1 MSIQPLSI
9 ANSNAINHIHF
20 GNQATPSNQNTN
32 TGYATQPYTQDSVEI
47 NGKKKGLSNGQKWGI
62 GVGIAAALA
71 ATALLLHGKVG
82 AAQEEV
88 TKLAEHIDFT
98 PAKTTQEAIEFA
110 KTKLGVK
117 NYDDKMPLDVMNWV
131 NEGLTNINNVRK
143 GKAKLFDTIAYVPQ
157 DKESLACMVNDIT
170 VPKYGAILNI
180 NKKTCENLGEYLKTY
195 IQNDLDDNILYKN
208 KDGKLALYPFYHC
221 GEVSD
226 NLLKNLNKFNEN
238 PESFSLMDKVKLYE
252 DYISMGSAIDGFYD
266 APYAKLQ
273 QLLKSE
279 RIQETLLAHSKLPD
293 LKQIE
298 KLSTDQQTNVL
309 VDVVNTCLY
318 SGDDICL
325 SYPSGDIFKT
335 IYHETGHLEHLVKIG
350 KDKFSSMPKPE
361 ECIERFG
368 KVSDITNDFINSK
381 EKQQTAN
388 RVSNYAPESPLEFVA
403 EVYRKLINKALG
415 GDVQIPDDV
424 MKLYNEY
431 GGPAI

>member
-1 MSIQPLSI
+1 MSIQPVNCSNV
-9 ANSNAINHIHF
+9 NSLNNINL
-20 GNQATPSNQNTN
+20 GNSTPVSFKQSL
-32 TGYATQPYTQDSVEI
+32 TQQTPDTVEI
-47 NGKKKGLSNGQKWGI
+47 EGKKKTLANGQKWGI
-62 GVGIAAALA
+62 GLGIAAALT
-71 ATALLLHGKVG
+71 ATALLLRGKVG

-98 PAKTTQEAIEFA
+98 PAKTTKEAIEFA

-117 NYDDKMPLDVMNWV
+117 NYDDSMPLDVMNWV

-143 GKAKLFDTIAYVPQ
+143 GKAKLFDTITYMDLSEERV
-157 DKESLACMVNDIT
+157 LASCANLDDYKLGMH
-170 VPKYGAILNI
+170 LNV
-180 NKKTCENLGEYLKTY
+180 NKKIFENIGDSIERSIKSG
-195 IQNDLDDNILYKN
+195 LDKKILYK
-208 KDGKLALYPFYHC
+208 DSEGKLALYRFYHC

-252 DYISMGSAIDGFYD
+252 EFTSVGNAVNSFYD
-266 APYAKLQ
+266 APYSKLEN
-273 QLLKSE
+273 LLKNE

-298 KLSTDQQTNVL
+298 KLSTKQQRNVL
-309 VDVVNTCLY
+309 VDVVNTCLC
-318 SGDDICL
+318 SGDNVYL
-325 SYPSGDIFKT
+325 GYTSGDKFRT
-335 IYHETGHLEHLVKIG
+335 IYHETGHLEHRIKIG
-350 KDKFSSMPKPE
+350 EDKFLSMGKPE

-381 EKQQTAN
+381 EKQQAAN

-403 EVYRKLINKALG
+403 EVYRRLINKALG
-415 GDVQIPDDV
+415 GKENIPDDV

>member
-9 ANSNAINHIHF
+9 SNANTINRINF
-20 GNQATPSNQNTN
+20 GNKNINPNYT
-32 TGYATQPYTQDSVEI
+32 TQSYPQDSVEI

-62 GVGIAAALA
+62 GLGVAAALT
-71 ATALLLHGKVG
+71 ATALLLRGKVG

-117 NYDDKMPLDVMNWV
+117 NYDDSMPLDVMNWV

-195 IQNDLDDNILYKN
+195 IQNDLDNNILYKN
-208 KDGKLALYPFYHC
+208 KDGKLDLYPFYHC

-298 KLSTDQQTNVL
+298 KLSTKQQRAVL

-415 GDVQIPDDV
+415 GNEKIPDDV

-431 GGPAI
+431 GGPTI

>member
-1 MSIQPLSI
+1 MSIKPLSI
-9 ANSNAINHIHF
+9 SNANTINRINF
-20 GNQATPSNQNTN
+20 GNKNINPNYT
-32 TGYATQPYTQDSVEI
+32 TQSYPQDSVEI

-62 GVGIAAALA
+62 GLGIAAALT
-71 ATALLLHGKVG
+71 ATALLLRGKVG

-117 NYDDKMPLDVMNWV
+117 NYDDRMPLDVMNWV

-143 GKAKLFDTIAYVPQ
+143 GKVKLFDTIAYVPQ

-180 NKKTCENLGEYLKTY
+180 NKKTFENLGEYLKTY
-195 IQNDLDDNILYKN
+195 IQRDLDDNILYKN
-208 KDGKLALYPFYHC
+208 KDGKLDLYSFYHC

-238 PESFSLMDKVKLYE
+238 PESFSFLDKVKLYE

-368 KVSDITNDFINSK
+368 KISDITNDFINSK
-381 EKQQTAN
+381 EKQQIAN

-415 GDVQIPDDV
+415 GNEKIPDDV

-431 GGPAI
+431 GGPTI

>member
-1 MSIQPLSI
+1 MSIQPVNCSNV
-9 ANSNAINHIHF
+9 NSLNNINL
-20 GNQATPSNQNTN
+20 GNSTPVSFKQSL
-32 TGYATQPYTQDSVEI
+32 TQQTPDTVEI
-47 NGKKKGLSNGQKWGI
+47 EGKKKTLSNGQKWGI
-62 GVGIAAALA
+62 GLGIAAALT
-71 ATALLLHGKVG
+71 ATALLLRGKVG
-82 AAQEEV
+82 AAKEEV
-88 TKLAEHIDFT
+88 VKLAEHIDFT
-98 PAKTTQEAIEFA
+98 PAKTTKEAIEFA

-117 NYDDKMPLDVMNWV
+117 NYDDSMPLDVMNWV

-143 GKAKLFDTIAYVPQ
+143 GKAKLFDTITYMDLSEERV
-157 DKESLACMVNDIT
+157 LASCANLDDYKLGMH
-170 VPKYGAILNI
+170 LNV
-180 NKKTCENLGEYLKTY
+180 NKKIFENIGDSIERSIKSG
-195 IQNDLDDNILYKN
+195 LDKKILYK
-208 KDGKLALYPFYHC
+208 DSEGKLALYRFYHC

-252 DYISMGSAIDGFYD
+252 EFTSVGNAVNSFYD
-266 APYAKLQ
+266 APYSKLEN
-273 QLLKSE
+273 LLKNE

-298 KLSTDQQTNVL
+298 KLSTKQQRNVL

-325 SYPSGDIFKT
+325 SYPPGDKFRT
-335 IYHETGHLEHLVKIG
+335 IYHENGHLEHRIKIG
-350 KDKFSSMPKPE
+350 EDKFLSMRKPE

-403 EVYRKLINKALG
+403 EVYRRLINKALG
-415 GDVQIPDDV
+415 GKENIPDDV

>member
-1 MSIQPLSI
+1 MSIKPLSI
-9 ANSNAINHIHF
+9 SNANTINRINF
-20 GNQATPSNQNTN
+20 GNKNINPNYT
-32 TGYATQPYTQDSVEI
+32 TQSYPQDSVEI

-62 GVGIAAALA
+62 GLGIAAALT
-71 ATALLLHGKVG
+71 ATALLLRGKVG
-82 AAQEEV
+82 AAKEEV
-88 TKLAEHIDFT
+88 VKLAEHIDFT
-98 PAKTTQEAIEFA
+98 PAKTTKEAIEFA

-117 NYDDKMPLDVMNWV
+117 NYDDSMPLDVMNWV

-143 GKAKLFDTIAYVPQ
+143 GKAKLFDTIGYVAQ
-157 DKESLACMVNDIT
+157 NEDSLACMVNDIKG
-170 VPKYGAILNI
+170 PKFGALLNV
-180 NKKTCENLGEYLKTY
+180 NKKTFENLGEYLKIY
-195 IQNDLDDNILYKN
+195 IQESLNGKVLYK
-208 KDGKLALYPFYHC
+208 DEAGKLALYRFYYC

-238 PESFSLMDKVKLYE
+238 PESFSLMDTVKLYE
-252 DYISMGSAIDGFYD
+252 DYVSMGNAIDGFYD

-279 RIQETLLAHSKLPD
+279 RIQETLLAHSKLPN

-368 KVSDITNDFINSK
+368 KISDITNDFINSK
-381 EKQQTAN
+381 EKQQIAN

-415 GDVQIPDDV
+415 GNEKIPDDV

-431 GGPAI
+431 GGPTI

>member
-20 GNQATPSNQNTN
+20 GNQVTPSNQTTN
-32 TGYATQPYTQDSVEI
+32 TGYVTQPYPQDSVEI

-71 ATALLLHGKVG
+71 ATALLLRGKVG

-98 PAKTTQEAIEFA
+98 PAKTTKEAIEFA

-117 NYDDKMPLDVMNWV
+117 NYDDSMPLDVMNWV

-157 DKESLACMVNDIT
+157 DEESLACVVNDID
-170 VPKYGAILNI
+170 PEFGAILNV
-180 NKKTCENLGEYLKTY
+180 NKKTFENVGEYLKNY
-195 IQNDLDDNILYKN
+195 IQQSLNDKILYKN
-208 KDGKLALYPFYHC
+208 KDGKLDLYPFYHC

-238 PESFSLMDKVKLYE
+238 PESFSLIDTVKLYE
-252 DYISMGSAIDGFYD
+252 NYVSMDDAIDSVYN
-266 APYAKLQ
+266 APYSKLR
-273 QLLKSE
+273 QLLKNE
-279 RIQETLLAHSKLPD
+279 NVEETLLAHSKLPD

-298 KLSTDQQTNVL
+298 KLTTEQQTNVL
-309 VDVVNTCLY
+309 IDIVNTCLR
-318 SGDDICL
+318 SGDGIRL
-325 SYPSGDIFKT
+325 VYPLGDEFRT

-350 KDKFSSMPKPE
+350 KDRYESMGTPQ

-368 KVSDITNDFINSK
+368 KVSNITNDFINSK

-388 RVSNYAPESPLEFVA
+388 RVSTYASESPLEFVA
-403 EVYRKLINKALG
+403 EVYRKLMNKALG
-415 GDVQIPDDV
+415 GDVQIPDEV

>member
-9 ANSNAINHIHF
+9 SNVNTINRINF
-20 GNQATPSNQNTN
+20 GNQDTQNINPTY
-32 TGYATQPYTQDSVEI
+32 TTQPYPQDSVEI

-62 GVGIAAALA
+62 GIGIAAALT
-71 ATALLLHGKVG
+71 ATALLLRGKVG

-88 TKLAEHIDFT
+88 VKLAEHIDFT
-98 PAKTTQEAIEFA
+98 PAKTTKEAIEFA

-117 NYDDKMPLDVMNWV
+117 NYDDSMPLDVMNWV

-143 GKAKLFDTIAYVPQ
+143 GKAKLFDTIGYIAR
-157 DKESLACMVNDIT
+157 DEESLACMVGDIT
-170 VPKYGAILNI
+170 DPKLGAILNV
-180 NKKTCENLGEYLKTY
+180 NKKTFENLGEYLKTY
-195 IQNDLDDNILYKN
+195 IQHDLDNNILYKN
-208 KDGKLALYPFYHC
+208 KDGKLDLYPFYHC

-252 DYISMGSAIDGFYD
+252 DYVSMSNSVNAFYD
-266 APYAKLQ
+266 APYSKLQ
-273 QLLKSE
+273 QLLKHE

-293 LKQIE
+293 LKQLE
-298 KLSTDQQTNVL
+298 KLSTEQQTSVL
-309 VDVVNTCLY
+309 VDVVNTCFY
-318 SGDDICL
+318 SGDAICL

-335 IYHETGHLEHLVKIG
+335 IYHETGHLEHLIKIG
-350 KDKFSSMPKPE
+350 EDKFESMGKSE
-361 ECIERFG
+361 ECIKLFG

-381 EKQQTAN
+381 EKQQIAN
-388 RVSNYAPESPLEFVA
+388 RVSDYAPESPLEFVA

-415 GDVQIPDDV
+415 GNEKIPDDV

>member
-9 ANSNAINHIHF
+9 SNVNTINRINF
-20 GNQATPSNQNTN
+20 GNQDTQNINPTY
-32 TGYATQPYTQDSVEI
+32 TTQPYPQDSVEI

-62 GVGIAAALA
+62 GIGIAAALT
-71 ATALLLHGKVG
+71 ATALLLRGKVG

-88 TKLAEHIDFT
+88 VKLAEHIDFT
-98 PAKTTQEAIEFA
+98 PAKTTKEAIEFA

-117 NYDDKMPLDVMNWV
+117 NYDDSMPLDVMNWV

-143 GKAKLFDTIAYVPQ
+143 GKAKLFDTIGYIAR
-157 DKESLACMVNDIT
+157 DEESLACMVGDIT
-170 VPKYGAILNI
+170 DPKLGAILNV
-180 NKKTCENLGEYLKTY
+180 NKKTFENLGEYLKTY
-195 IQNDLDDNILYKN
+195 IQHDLDNNILYKN
-208 KDGKLALYPFYHC
+208 KDGKLDLYPFYHC

-238 PESFSLMDKVKLYE
+238 PKSFSLMDKVKLYE
-252 DYISMGSAIDGFYD
+252 DYVSMSNSVNAFYD
-266 APYAKLQ
+266 APYSKLQ
-273 QLLKSE
+273 QLLKHE

-293 LKQIE
+293 LKQLE
-298 KLSTDQQTNVL
+298 KLSTEQQTSVL
-309 VDVVNTCLY
+309 VDVVNTCFY
-318 SGDDICL
+318 SGDAICL

-335 IYHETGHLEHLVKIG
+335 IYHETGHLEHLIKIG
-350 KDKFSSMPKPE
+350 EDKFESMGKSE
-361 ECIERFG
+361 ECIKLFG

-381 EKQQTAN
+381 EKQQIAN

-415 GDVQIPDDV
+415 GNEKIPDDV

>member
-9 ANSNAINHIHF
+9 ANSNVINHIHF
-20 GNQATPSNQNTN
+20 GNQATPSNQTTN
-32 TGYATQPYTQDSVEI
+32 TGYATQPYPQDSVEI

-62 GVGIAAALA
+62 GLGIAAALT
-71 ATALLLHGKVG
+71 ATALLLRGKVG

-157 DKESLACMVNDIT
+157 DEESLACVVNDID
-170 VPKYGAILNI
+170 PEFGAILNV
-180 NKKTCENLGEYLKTY
+180 NKKTFENVGEYLKNY
-195 IQNDLDDNILYKN
+195 IQQSLNDKILYKN

-238 PESFSLMDKVKLYE
+238 PESFSLIDTVKLYE
-252 DYISMGSAIDGFYD
+252 NYVSMDDAIDSVYN
-266 APYAKLQ
+266 APYSKLR
-273 QLLKSE
+273 QLLKNE
-279 RIQETLLAHSKLPD
+279 NVEETLLAHSKLPD

-298 KLSTDQQTNVL
+298 KLTTEQQKAVL
-309 VDVVNTCLY
+309 IDVINTCLR
-318 SGDDICL
+318 SGDGIRL
-325 SYPSGDIFKT
+325 VYPLGDEFRT

-350 KDKFSSMPKPE
+350 KDRYESMGTPQ

-368 KVSDITNDFINSK
+368 KVSNITNDFINSK

-388 RVSNYAPESPLEFVA
+388 RVSTYASESPLEFVA
-403 EVYRKLINKALG
+403 EVYRKLMNKALG
-415 GDVQIPDDV
+415 GDVQIPDEV

>member
-9 ANSNAINHIHF
+9 SNVNTINRINFGNKNINH
-20 GNQATPSNQNTN
+20 NNT
-32 TGYATQPYTQDSVEI
+32 TQPYPQDSVEI

-62 GVGIAAALA
+62 GLSIAAALT
-71 ATALLLHGKVG
+71 ATALLLRGKVG

-88 TKLAEHIDFT
+88 VKLAEHIDFT
-98 PAKTTQEAIEFA
+98 PAKTTKEAIEFA

-117 NYDDKMPLDVMNWV
+117 NYDDSMPLDVMNWV
-131 NEGLTNINNVRK
+131 NEELTNINNVRK
-143 GKAKLFDTIAYVPQ
+143 GKARLFDTIGYVAQ
-157 DKESLACMVNDIT
+157 DEEYLACLVNDIT
-170 VPKYGAILNI
+170 DPKLGAILNI
-180 NKKTCENLGEYLKTY
+180 NKKTFENLGEYLKTY
-195 IQNDLDDNILYKN
+195 IQRDLDNNILYKN
-208 KDGKLALYPFYHC
+208 KDGKLDLCLFYHC

-252 DYISMGSAIDGFYD
+252 DYVSMSNSVNAFYD
-266 APYAKLQ
+266 APYSKLQ
-273 QLLKSE
+273 QLLKHE

-293 LKQIE
+293 LKQLE
-298 KLSTDQQTNVL
+298 KLSTEQQTSVL
-309 VDVVNTCLY
+309 VDVVNTCFY
-318 SGDDICL
+318 SGDAICL

-335 IYHETGHLEHLVKIG
+335 IYHETGHLEHLIKIG
-350 KDKFSSMPKPE
+350 EDKFESMGKSE
-361 ECIERFG
+361 ECIKLFG

-381 EKQQTAN
+381 EKQQIAN
-388 RVSNYAPESPLEFVA
+388 RVSDYAPESPLEFVA

-415 GDVQIPDDV
+415 GNEKIPDDV